1 MNIKNNKNKANYV
14 NFKAGGVN
22 KKILIPAGKTAE
34 IAALV
39 KESQII
45 NSGDFQRGF
54 LEVIKEVEV
63 ATAAPAKKVSKKE
76 KKEKKSEDTLEKV
89 KKEVKNYT
97 DNKKNKKNN

>member
-22 KKILIPAGKTAE
+22 KNILIPAGKTAK
-34 IAALV
+34 ILSLI

-54 LEVIKEVEV
+54 LEVIKEVEAV
-63 ATAAPAKKVSKKE
+63 KAVPSKEVSKKE

-97 DNKKNKKNN
+97 DNKK